1 MKYTKGQQF
10 WIVGLVLTNLQ
21 RNEKELDIFFNRPKP
36 DYYSID
42 QVLFRQVTVTE
53 IIGSAGATGSQNAY
67 IGVDT
72 EGNVFTCDKTYME
85 YSPYESGLEW
95 VLDDWDKKL
104 LENPQHDAEA
114 FHLETLAR
122 GLTFSYMYLPK
133 FLSEISGVLVLA
145 SGKTK
150 AQESSEWPR
159 LQAIIDRVV
168 TEFKQV
174 TGKVMVS
181 RIEERKTATSSIKC
195 LVWEIAE
202 PTELVEQV

>member
-1 MKYTKGQQF
+1 MKYTVGQQI
-10 WIVGLVLTNLQ
+10 WIIGFVLTNLQ
-21 RNEKELDIFFNRPKP
+21 TKQKELDIFFNRPKP
-36 DYYSID
+36 DYYDIE
-42 QVLFRQVTVTE
+42 QILFRQITVTE
-53 IIGSAGATGSQNAY
+53 VISPDGLHPAY
-67 IGVDT
+67 IALD
-72 EGNVFTCDKTYME
+72 EFGNKFTCDKTYME

-104 LENPQHDAEA
+104 IEDPKHDADA
-114 FHLETLAR
+114 FHVETLAR

-150 AQESSEWPR
+150 AQESPEWPR

-174 TGKVMVS
+174 TGKNVVS
-181 RIEERKTATSSIKC
+181 HIEERKTSTSSIKC
-195 LVWEIAE
+195 LVWEIVE
-202 PTELVEQV
+202 SSDVVEQS